1 MANRQ
6 TWSEKVKL
14 EYYKLF
20 NWAYNKI
27 KNNIDGPVI
36 EEDKMPTVG
45 KKKFAYTTAGKK
57 KAASYAKKVGKKMT
71 MAKSYSMKKGKK

>member
-1 MANRQ
+1 MLRN
-6 TWSEKVKL
+6 KL
-14 EYYKLF
+14 RLIYFKTF
-20 NWAYNKI
+20 NWAYNQI

-36 EEDKMPTVG
+36 KEDKMPTVG
-45 KKKFAYTTAGKK
+45 KKKFAYTPAGKK